1 MYQIIYKSESLISES
16 ESEIQIRS
24 ILEISKTNNQKDG
37 ITGLFLLIEN
47 RFVQLLEGE
56 ESAVLACM
64 ARIEK
69 DSRHKDVKVVMKRAT
84 HSRTFPDWSMYFY
97 KLNGDEALQKIGV
110 EKLESLGISQWQD
123 HFKDDVAVML
133 IESFARLASHED

>member
-1 MYQIIYKSESLISES
+1 MYQIIYKSESLIPES
-16 ESEIQIRS
+16 ESENQIRG
-24 ILEISKTNNQKDG
+24 ILETSLSNNQKDG

-64 ARIEK
+64 VRIEK
-69 DSRHKDVKVVMKRAT
+69 DSRHKDVKVVLKRT
-84 HSRTFPDWSMYFY
+84 TQSRTFPDWSMYFY

-110 EKLESLGISQWQD
+110 EKLESLGISKWHD
-123 HFKDDVAVML
+123 HFKDDLAVML
-133 IESFARLASHED
+133 VESFARLASH